1 MQLKNLSVSDHEPI
15 RAVADSVKTMT
26 TSPYTCDRD
35 QHGEDCVA
43 EQILHILRSYSQ
55 HETLG
60 SMASELKVQRAHFLP
75 KIKFWMGQ
83 KRPIAM
89 VLPAFPFKSVGFHD
103 TFSVSTI

>member
-1 MQLKNLSVSDHEPI
+1 MQLMNLSMSHHESV
-15 RAVADSVKTMT
+15 RAVPDSVKTMT

-55 HETLG
+55 HESLG
-60 SMASELKVQRAHFLP
+60 PVASELKVQRAHFLP
-75 KIKFWMGQ
+75 KIKFWTGQ

-89 VLPAFPFKSVGFHD
+89 VLPAFPFKSVRFHD
-103 TFSVSTI
+103 TFSLSTI